1 MKKSLFL
8 TVVAAAFVFVACGSN
23 SGNRAKTVRFE
34 DDNESEETT
43 TGGRAYSASDD
54 ESSSF
59 TRGAQGTTVYFNSYD
74 GISNIREAPSTKAAK
89 IGKGYNGE
97 SIQKV
102 GEEAGWIAVDHN
114 GTVGYVMKHL
124 ISYTPTQPVTSGVTT
139 GWLQGVW
146 ESPNRDYYLFI
157 YFSGQYAK
165 IHRYGKVCY
174 GKFRLEGDD
183 IVLTPTTI
191 FHSEMGDLAANEKLF
206 ISKSAKRVGNF
217 RKTDLH
223 KAEYADA
230 YMTGGIPIDKQYFN
244 ELKADV
250 KKRVK

>member
-1 MKKSLFL
+1 MKKSVILML
-8 TVVAAAFVFVACGSN
+8 AAAVLVSAACGS
-23 SGNRAKTVRFE
+23 SGNRSKTVHFE
-34 DDNESEETT
+34 DDNDSEETT
-43 TGGRAYSASDD
+43 VGSRGYDASDD
-54 ESSSF
+54 ETSSY

-102 GEEAGWIAVDHN
+102 GEEAGWIAVDYN

-146 ESPNRDYYLFI
+146 ESPNNDCYLFI
-157 YFSGQYAK
+157 YFTGKYAK
-165 IHRYGKVCY
+165 IHRYGKICY

-183 IVLTPTTI
+183 IVLTPMAI
-191 FHSEMGDLAANEKLF
+191 FHSEMGDLASNEKLF
-206 ISKSAKRVGNF
+206 ISKSSKRVGNF
-217 RKTDLH
+217 RKTTLH
-223 KAEYADA
+223 KAEYPDS

-244 ELKADV
+244 DLKADV
-250 KKRVK
+250 NKRVK